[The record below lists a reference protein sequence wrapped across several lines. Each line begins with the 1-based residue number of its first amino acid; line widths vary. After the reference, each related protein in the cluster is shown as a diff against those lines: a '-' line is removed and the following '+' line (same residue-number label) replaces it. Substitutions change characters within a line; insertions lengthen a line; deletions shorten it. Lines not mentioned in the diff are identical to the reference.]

1 MECGCSFVQLGAIL
15 LGMDPKHQIPYHS
28 GTLGD
33 SYISNCL
40 HQRSMDMIVQHLVT
54 KILEP
59 FFFFFVFFIF
69 LFLFKNFFPIQ
80 KSEMYLGL

>member
-1 MECGCSFVQLGAIL
+1 MGVHFVQLGAIL
-15 LGMDPKHQIPYHS
+15 LGMDPKRQIPYHS

-40 HQRSMDMIVQHLVT
+40 RQRSMDMIVQHLVT

-59 FFFFFVFFIF
+59 FFFFFLSFSFFYF
-69 LFLFKNFFPIQ
+69 YLRTFSPFKSLKCI
-80 KSEMYLGL
+80 